1 MRSSLKKLLALG
13 LAALM
18 LLPLAACATGDNHP
32 ESQESVTQSQN
43 EGENVNMDYV
53 CELPE
58 SLDYKDEEI
67 NIMYIKKSG
76 RDDELISE
84 GLGNGIISDAVYERN
99 LAVEVDLGVKLS
111 FVDQSS
117 DLVAQT
123 AITKLVQA
131 GDTTMDIFTIGTYCA
146 VDPAISG
153 CYLNLANLEYIDLSK
168 HYWTQDYNNMMTFT
182 ADRKQFLATSPAA
195 LSLFRLTYLTI
206 FNRDLFTERKIPD
219 LYETVANGDWTYD
232 YQLSLIQD
240 TWVDSDGDGKV
251 SKDDFYGFIT
261 GTCISVDAYCVASDI
276 HLVVTD
282 EEGYLSYNSA
292 KLDALIEMAEKVNAL
307 YNNQGT
313 YAFQGQPQDDIGL
326 HYIMEKFSEQQGL
339 MATTQFLSIE
349 NYIGPLS
356 EFNYGIVPMPKLNKE
371 QADYQ
376 TYVQDQ
382 VSSFGISAAIDN
394 EDRQSMLSAVME
406 SMAYHSNQIVRPA
419 YYDSA
424 LSLRFMQDPQ
434 SRDILGTMFET
445 IAFDYAYVT
454 GIGDI
459 RGTLRTTLPSKR
471 LAIASRAQAWERNIN
486 KKLEKDNAALD
497 ELP

>member
-18 LLPLAACATGDNHP
+18 LLPMTACGTGDNDTNP
-32 ESQESVTQSQN
+32 SDSVTQSQS
-43 EGENVNMDYV
+43 EAETQNMDYV

-58 SLDYKDEEI
+58 ELDYKDDEVTI
-67 NIMYIKKSG
+67 LYVKKSG

-84 GLGNGIISDAVYERN
+84 ELGHGIISDAVYERN
-99 LAVEVDLGVKLS
+99 LAVETDLGVKLT
-111 FVDQSS
+111 FVDDS
-117 DLVAQT
+117 DDGVAQT
-123 AITKLVQA
+123 TIRNAVRS
-131 GDTTMDIFTIGTYCA
+131 GDNSLDIFSIGTYCA
-146 VDPAISG
+146 VSPAIEG

-182 ADRKQFLATSPAA
+182 SDNKQFLATSPAA

-206 FNRDLFTERKIPD
+206 FNRDLFIERKIPD
-219 LYETVANGDWTYD
+219 LYETVANGDWTLE
-232 YQLSLIQD
+232 YQLSLIED
-240 TWVDSDGDGKV
+240 TWVDTDGDGKA

-261 GTCISVDAYCVASDI
+261 GTCISVDAYCVASNI

-282 EEGYLSYNSA
+282 EDGYLAYNNT
-292 KLDALIEMAEKVNAL
+292 KIDALIDMSEKVNAL

-313 YAFQGQPQDDIGL
+313 YSFLGQTQDDIGL

-356 EFNYGIVPMPKLNKE
+356 EFSYGIVPMPKLTKD

-382 VSSFGISAAIDN
+382 VSAFGISAAIGN

-406 SMAYHSNQIVRPA
+406 AIAYHSNQIVRPA
-419 YYDSA
+419 YYESA

-459 RGTLRTTLPSKR
+459 RGTLRSMLPAKK
-471 LAIASRAQAWERNIN
+471 LAVASRVKSWERSIS
-486 KKLEKDNAALD
+486 KQLEKDNAALD
-497 ELP
+497 KLP